1 MPSLS
6 TLISEIESLED
17 RETAQVAALAATRR
31 RIEALHGRLAEH
43 LREHGAVTTLEHV
56 YRLQGGRVTRLP
68 VKGAVWIEVPEFD
81 GLSDA
86 AAAGTGPDSGGFLEP
101 TGADDFV
108 GHPLARRKRPVPPE
122 PEGGPE
128 PAFEAA
134 HAVTEG
140 PVS

>member
-1 MPSLS
+1 MPTLSSL
-6 TLISEIESLED
+6 IAQIESLED

-68 VKGAVWIEVPEFD
+68 IKGAVWIEVPEFD

-86 AAAGTGPDSGGFLEP
+86 AAAAEPDSGGFLAP

-122 PEGGPE
+122 PEVGPE

-134 HAVTEG
+134 HAVVDG